1 MAGPPGSPRN
11 SIAPKPSI
19 VTSRPVRPS
28 ARLANSGMTH
38 LRWSNAF
45 KSSAASKRLGAT
57 SAQGGS
63 GKRTGITDIVL
74 IRGASVHQSLTD
86 ILRLTTLRNQDGVTS
101 FDRDYIAYTEQHDQM
116 VACARHHSVAT
127 NIQHLTT

>member
-45 KSSAASKRLGAT
+45 KSSAASKRLGAP

-74 IRGASVHQSLTD
+74 IRGASVHQSLYGHPAID
-86 ILRLTTLRNQDGVTS
+86 DAPQSRWRHQFRPRLYRVHRAARPNGRVRAPTL
-101 FDRDYIAYTEQHDQM
+101 
-116 VACARHHSVAT
+116 
-127 NIQHLTT
+127 